1 MTDYRASGRGC
12 FLFFNLRLH
21 NEKQLIAFDIGLQIF
36 FSNHSEEIH
45 NVPTEPIF
53 EHRLTK
59 WMQRLRLHTMAVKT
73 D

>member
-1 MTDYRASGRGC
+1 M
-12 FLFFNLRLH
+12 FFVFFNLRLH

-53 EHRLTK
+53 EHRLTT
-59 WMQRLRLHTMAVKT
+59 WMQRLRLHIIAVKT
-73 D
+73 DQQVP

>member
-1 MTDYRASGRGC
+1 M

-45 NVPTEPIF
+45 NVPTEPIV
-53 EHRLTK
+53 EHRLTT
-59 WMQRLRLHTMAVKT
+59 WM
-73 D
+73 